1 MEALE
6 DLRIYVENTHVLVHS
21 PKPCEL
27 MAFTSKLKRAGRI
40 FAMLWLGEHLLSG
53 VFGMTG
59 SSDFKGL
66 LMPNWFSA
74 ETRKWYSTFSLRPFT
89 TRDVP
94 RTLESMVYQA
104 ALGTSRLSRM

>member
-1 MEALE
+1 MLA
-6 DLRIYVENTHVLVHS
+6 YSSNSCKLVIFILKQKS
-21 PKPCEL
+21 TERK
-27 MAFTSKLKRAGRI
+27 FTV
-40 FAMLWLGEHLLSG
+40 LWLEEHLLSG

-66 LMPNWFSA
+66 LIPNWFSA

-104 ALGTSRLSRM
+104 DLGT